1 MSILQYASPQYEY
14 DYNDKQILDNYR
26 KDAEAYNKAIEEWN
40 AGPRTTEFTAPPPSF
55 DGDIEAFSQEAA
67 DRAQAVGASQTTA
80 QAVMTDPTQTYRTK
94 AGDVNLG
101 GMSGLSSESIAGLA
115 GLAGFADG
123 GIVQNFQEGGM
134 AMESPFADPI
144 SRSNQSLDFDN
155 SNLQNISSNMVYTQ
169 AMGEE
174 GSAMPP
180 QPMIAARPAY
190 EEVQQSLP
198 QPMPTMGE
206 FGPSNGMTSG
216 IGEIFGNLQ
225 QRPAARLQGGGGGGG
240 LGGMG
245 NQFSQMQQMRGQ
257 RDNQFGQQIAGMQ
270 GAPLETYKS
279 YLQQVYNQPEM
290 EKATQALG
298 GALEGRVDEFV
309 GMVDEAERAHFGAEE
324 SFGFGGSD
332 FQKGLM
338 SQFENPAQQTEQLS
352 QMPQQ
357 TGQLGN
363 FGASL
368 MGQMAM
374 FEDGGMVAARP
385 PVSGPTPDVYMQE
398 GGTPAFAPASD
409 EALTKTRQKVIKDYG
424 FDPLQI
430 AMEEGVDPELY
441 LRVMHQESKG
451 DASAVSSAGARN
463 LMQIMPT
470 TAADL
475 GIKDLDDPLANA
487 RGGARYLRQQLEEF
501 GTVPLALAA
510 YNAGPGNVRKYKG
523 VPPFDETRKYV
534 SIIHGVSAGEILPNT
549 GDFFQMSADE
559 DPVRKPPNRPEGL
572 GTPDFEPTERAISE
586 YLMANE
592 PQEAPMPAAPTMRP
606 QGRPMAPDE
615 PAQEGIGDAFYKQY
629 AAYDYEAG
637 PR

>member
-14 DYNDKQILDNYR
+14 DYNDKQILENYR

-198 QPMPTMGE
+198 QPMPAMEE
-206 FGPSNGMTSG
+206 FVPSNGMTSG

-225 QRPAARLQGGGGGGG
+225 QRPAARPQGGG

>member
-14 DYNDKQILDNYR
+14 DYNDKQILENYR

-101 GMSGLSSESIAGLA
+101 GMSGLSSESMA

-298 GALEGRVDEFV
+298 GALDGRVDEFV
-309 GMVDEAERAHFGAEE
+309 NMVDEAERAHFGAEE

-549 GDFFQMSADE
+549 GDFFQMSPDE

>member
-101 GMSGLSSESIAGLA
+101 GMSGLSSESMA

-180 QPMIAARPAY
+180 QPMDRAARPAY

-225 QRPAARLQGGGGGGG
+225 QRPAARLQGGGGG

-549 GDFFQMSADE
+549 GDFFQMSPDE

-572 GTPDFEPTERAISE
+572 GTPDFEPTERAMSE

>member
-101 GMSGLSSESIAGLA
+101 GMSGLSSESMA

>member
-198 QPMPTMGE
+198 QPMPAMGE

-279 YLQQVYNQPEM
+279 YLQQVYNAPEM

-298 GALEGRVDEFV
+298 GALDGRVDEFV

-549 GDFFQMSADE
+549 GDFFQMSPDE

>member
-225 QRPAARLQGGGGGGG
+225 QRPAARPQGGG

-279 YLQQVYNQPEM
+279 YLQQVYNAPEM

-298 GALEGRVDEFV
+298 GALDGRVDEFV

-338 SQFENPAQQTEQLS
+338 SQFENPEQQTGQLG
-352 QMPQQ
+352 QMPPQ

>member
-14 DYNDKQILDNYR
+14 DYNDKQILENYR

-225 QRPAARLQGGGGGGG
+225 QRPAARLQGGG

-463 LMQIMPT
+463 LMQIMPA

-549 GDFFQMSADE
+549 GDFFQMSPDE

>member
-1 MSILQYASPQYEY
+1 
-14 DYNDKQILDNYR
+14 
-26 KDAEAYNKAIEEWN
+26 
-40 AGPRTTEFTAPPPSF
+40 
-55 DGDIEAFSQEAA
+55 
-67 DRAQAVGASQTTA
+67 
-80 QAVMTDPTQTYRTK
+80 
-94 AGDVNLG
+94 
-101 GMSGLSSESIAGLA
+101 
-115 GLAGFADG
+115 
-123 GIVQNFQEGGM
+123 
-134 AMESPFADPI
+134 
-144 SRSNQSLDFDN
+144 
-155 SNLQNISSNMVYTQ
+155 
-169 AMGEE
+169 
-174 GSAMPP
+174 
-180 QPMIAARPAY
+180 
-190 EEVQQSLP
+190 
-198 QPMPTMGE
+198 
-206 FGPSNGMTSG
+206 
-216 IGEIFGNLQ
+216 
-225 QRPAARLQGGGGGGG
+225 
-240 LGGMG
+240 MG

-279 YLQQVYNQPEM
+279 YLQQVYNAPEM

-298 GALEGRVDEFV
+298 GALDGRVDEFV

-338 SQFENPAQQTEQLS
+338 SQFENPEQQTGQLS

-534 SIIHGVSAGEILPNT
+534 SIIHGVSAGEILPNK
-549 GDFFQMSADE
+549 GDFFQMSPDE

>member
-14 DYNDKQILDNYR
+14 DYNDKQILENYR

-101 GMSGLSSESIAGLA
+101 GMSGLSSESMA

-198 QPMPTMGE
+198 QPMPAMEE
-206 FGPSNGMTSG
+206 FVPSNGMTSG

-279 YLQQVYNQPEM
+279 YLQQVYNAPEM

-298 GALEGRVDEFV
+298 GALDGRVDEFV

-338 SQFENPAQQTEQLS
+338 SQFENPEQQTGQLG
-352 QMPQQ
+352 QMPPQ

-549 GDFFQMSADE
+549 GDFFQMSPDE

-572 GTPDFEPTERAISE
+572 GTPDFEPTGRAMSE

>member
-101 GMSGLSSESIAGLA
+101 GMSGLSSESMA

-225 QRPAARLQGGGGGGG
+225 QRPAARLQGGSGGGG

-629 AAYDYEAG
+629 AAYDYEAA

>member
-225 QRPAARLQGGGGGGG
+225 QRPAARLQGGSGGGG

-279 YLQQVYNQPEM
+279 YLQQVYNAPEM

-298 GALEGRVDEFV
+298 GALDGRVDEFV

-629 AAYDYEAG
+629 AAYDYEAA

>member
-225 QRPAARLQGGGGGGG
+225 QRPAARLQGGG

-298 GALEGRVDEFV
+298 GALDGRVDEFV
-309 GMVDEAERAHFGAEE
+309 NMVDEAERAHFGAEE

-463 LMQIMPT
+463 LMQIMPA

-549 GDFFQMSADE
+549 GDFFQMSPDE

-572 GTPDFEPTERAISE
+572 GTPDFEPTERAMSE

>member
-101 GMSGLSSESIAGLA
+101 GMSGLSSESMA

-225 QRPAARLQGGGGGGG
+225 QRPAARLQGGSGGGG

-279 YLQQVYNQPEM
+279 YLQQVYNAPEM

-534 SIIHGVSAGEILPNT
+534 SIIHGVSAGEILPNK
-549 GDFFQMSADE
+549 GDFFQMSPDE

-572 GTPDFEPTERAISE
+572 GTPDFEPTERAMSE

>member
-14 DYNDKQILDNYR
+14 DYNDKQILENYR

-101 GMSGLSSESIAGLA
+101 GMSGLSSESMA

-225 QRPAARLQGGGGGGG
+225 QRPAARLQGGG

>member
-14 DYNDKQILDNYR
+14 DYNDKRILDNYR

-101 GMSGLSSESIAGLA
+101 GMSGLSSESMA

-629 AAYDYEAG
+629 AAYDYEAA

>member
-101 GMSGLSSESIAGLA
+101 GMSGLSSESMA

-298 GALEGRVDEFV
+298 GALDGRVDEFV
-309 GMVDEAERAHFGAEE
+309 NMVDEAERAHFGAEE

-463 LMQIMPT
+463 LMQIMPA

-487 RGGARYLRQQLEEF
+487 RGGARYLLQQLNEF

-549 GDFFQMSADE
+549 GDFFQMSPDE

-572 GTPDFEPTERAISE
+572 GTPDFEPTERAMSE

>member
-225 QRPAARLQGGGGGGG
+225 QRPAARLQGGGGG

-279 YLQQVYNQPEM
+279 YLQQVYNAPEM

-298 GALEGRVDEFV
+298 GALDGRVDEFV

-549 GDFFQMSADE
+549 GDFFQMSPDE

>member
-101 GMSGLSSESIAGLA
+101 GMSGLSSESMA

-198 QPMPTMGE
+198 QPMPAMEE
-206 FGPSNGMTSG
+206 FVPSNGMTSG

-225 QRPAARLQGGGGGGG
+225 QRPAARPQGGG

-279 YLQQVYNQPEM
+279 YLQQVYNAPEM

-298 GALEGRVDEFV
+298 GALDGRVDEFV

-338 SQFENPAQQTEQLS
+338 SQFENPEQQTGQLG
-352 QMPQQ
+352 QMPPQ

-534 SIIHGVSAGEILPNT
+534 SIIHGVSAGEILPNK
-549 GDFFQMSADE
+549 GDFFQMSPDE

-606 QGRPMAPDE
+606 QGRPMAPNE